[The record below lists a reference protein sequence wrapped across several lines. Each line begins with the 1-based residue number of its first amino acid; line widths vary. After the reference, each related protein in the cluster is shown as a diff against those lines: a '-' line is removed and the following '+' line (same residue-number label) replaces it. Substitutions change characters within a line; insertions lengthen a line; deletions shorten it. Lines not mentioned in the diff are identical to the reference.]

1 MNININNIVNTV
13 AIIILLYLS
22 YTIISINYLSIYNK
36 KLLFILVIVFFL
48 HIIYLNNKKYEYF
61 HQSIIKKKITN
72 LWFKDKNSKNTL
84 NKIMEKYPKYLDK
97 EKKESILK
105 VYNAHLDAGLS
116 KIDSF
121 NKILDSFIT

>member
-1 MNININNIVNTV
+1 
-13 AIIILLYLS
+13 
-22 YTIISINYLSIYNK
+22 
-36 KLLFILVIVFFL
+36 
-48 HIIYLNNKKYEYF
+48 
-61 HQSIIKKKITN
+61 
-72 LWFKDKNSKNTL
+72 
-84 NKIMEKYPKYLDK
+84 MEKYPKYLDK